1 MKTKLLIMAMA
12 VFTLFSC
19 NNPNKKS
26 ENSSTQAD
34 STQTIYY
41 GGDIITMEGD
51 KPEYAG
57 AVVRQI
63 DKIVFVGKKEEA
75 FKKFPNA
82 RQYDLKGKTMLPGFI
97 EPHLHPLIAA
107 VVLSGDIIAPHD
119 WNVPEGL
126 KKGVGTHEGFIKRLK
141 ESIAKNG
148 KKEDILFVWGYH
160 PLWHGKLN
168 RKMLNELAPEVPV
181 VVLHRSF
188 HEAYFNDKAI
198 ELVGLKEAD
207 YKKNPQVD
215 WNDGHFFEGGW
226 MAMAPKL
233 SKYMLN
239 PKKYAKGLE
248 DMTALM
254 EKNGITTI
262 NEPGFPNVDFDM
274 EYNLLKAEMDKN
286 PPYEVYNILNGTQ
299 LSNMMGSIEKATEFM
314 ESTPAKYNIDNIKIL
329 PKQVK
334 LFADGAIY
342 SLAMQ
347 MKEPYTDGFKGQWMT
362 PLALFEEQMNYY
374 WDRGYKIHIHANG
387 DLGIQRCIDITRKMM
402 ERNPRKDHHLTLH
415 HLGYFTADQADEM
428 KELGIETSVNPYY
441 LWALADKYSKY
452 GLGPKR
458 AKNLVDMKLLVDRDI
473 PMSFHSDF
481 AMAPAEPLTLAWT
494 AINRVTSESTKVSQD
509 QRIDVFTAMKAITI
523 TAAHT
528 LELDNKIGSIKV
540 GKDANFTILAENPF
554 KVDPMHIKDIFVV
567 GSIYHGRI
575 HLNKQPKQLQGGWSK
590 TEVTPEVEKALHFVL
605 QQMNTSAKLDRIV
618 SVKTQ
623 IVKGRN
629 YNIDFQL
636 DNGEI
641 WNTVVYVAL
650 DGSMKMTKVAT
661 LKKEVL

>member
-1 MKTKLLIMAMA
+1 MKTRLLIMALA

-19 NNPNKKS
+19 NNTNKTDANKS
-26 ENSSTQAD
+26 AQVD
-34 STQTIYY
+34 STKTIYF

-51 KPEYAG
+51 KPEYVE
-57 AVVRQI
+57 AVVRES
-63 DKIVFVGKKEEA
+63 DKIVFVGKKDEA
-75 FKKFPNA
+75 LKQYPNA
-82 RQYDLKGKTMLPGFI
+82 TQYDLKGNTMMPGFI

-107 VVLSGDIIAPHD
+107 VVLSSDIIAPHD
-119 WNVPEGL
+119 WNVPEGVR
-126 KKGVGTHEGFIKRLK
+126 KGVGTHEDFINSLK
-141 ESIAKNG
+141 ESVAKNG
-148 KKEDILFVWGYH
+148 KEGDILFIWGYH
-160 PLWHGKLN
+160 QLWHGELN
-168 RKMLNELAPEVPV
+168 KQILNEIAPDVPV

-188 HEAYFNDKAI
+188 HEAFFNDKAI
-198 ELVGLKEAD
+198 DLVGLKEAD
-207 YKKNPQVD
+207 YKGNPQVE
-215 WNDGHFFEGGW
+215 WNKGHFFEGGW

-248 DMTALM
+248 DMTLLM
-254 EKNGITTI
+254 EKNGVTTI
-262 NEPGFPNVDFDM
+262 NEPGFPNVNFDM

-299 LSNMMGSIEKATEFM
+299 LANMKGSIEKATEFM
-314 ESTPAKYNIDNIKIL
+314 ESTPAKYNTKNIKIL

-347 MKEPYTDGFKGQWMT
+347 MKEPYTDGFKGKWMT
-362 PLALFEEQMNYY
+362 PLAIFEKQMNYY

-402 ERNPRKDHHLTLH
+402 ERNPRTGHQLTLH

-428 KELGIETSVNPYY
+428 KELGIESSVNPYY
-441 LWALADKYSKY
+441 LWALADKYSEY
-452 GLGPKR
+452 GLGKKR
-458 AKNLVDMKLLVDRDI
+458 ATNLVDMKLLVDRGI

-494 AINRVTSESTKVSQD
+494 AINRVTSEGTEITQD

-528 LELDNKIGSIKV
+528 LMLEKEIGSIKV
-540 GKDANFTILAENPF
+540 GKTSNFTILEENPF

-567 GSIYHGRI
+567 GSIYHGKV
-575 HLNKQPKQLQGGWSK
+575 HLNKKERKLAGGWSE
-590 TEVTPEVEKALHFVL
+590 TEVTPEAKKALDFVL
-605 QQMNTSAKLDRIV
+605 QQMNTSAKLDKII

-629 YNIDFQL
+629 FDIDFQL
-636 DNGEI
+636 DNGEV
-641 WNTVVYVAL
+641 WNTIVYVDL
-650 DGSMKMTKVAT
+650 DGSMKMTKVAS
-661 LKKEVL
+661 LKE

>member
-12 VFTLFSC
+12 VFSLFSC

-26 ENSSTQAD
+26 ANNSTQTD

-57 AVVRQI
+57 AVVRQN
-63 DKIVFVGKKEEA
+63 DKIVFVGKKDEA
-75 FKKFPNA
+75 EKQYPNA
-82 RQYDLKGKTMLPGFI
+82 VQYDLKGNTMMPGFI

-119 WNVPEGL
+119 WNVPEEV
-126 KKGVGTHEGFIKRLK
+126 KKGVGTHEEFIKRLK
-141 ESIAKNG
+141 ESVAKNG
-148 KKEDILFVWGYH
+148 KKDDILFIWGYH
-160 PLWHGKLN
+160 QLWHGKLN
-168 RKMLNELAPEVPV
+168 RKILNEIAPDVPV

-188 HEAYFNDKAI
+188 HEAFFNDKAI
-198 ELVGLKEAD
+198 EMVNLKEAD

-215 WNDGHFFEGGW
+215 WDDGHFFEGGW

-262 NEPGFPNVDFDM
+262 DEPGFPNVDFDM

-299 LSNMMGSIEKATEFM
+299 LTNMKGSIEKATKFM
-314 ESTPAKYNIDNIKIL
+314 ESTPAKYDTKNIKIL

-347 MKEPYTDGFKGQWMT
+347 MKEPYTDGFKGKWMT
-362 PLALFEEQMNYY
+362 PLALFEKQMNYF

-441 LWALADKYSKY
+441 LWALSDKYSEY
-452 GLGPKR
+452 GLGEKR
-458 AKNLVDMKLLVDRDI
+458 AKNLVDMKLLVDRGI

-481 AMAPAEPLTLAWT
+481 AMAPAEPLTLVWT
-494 AINRVTSESTKVSQD
+494 AVNRVTSEGTKITQD

-523 TAAHT
+523 AAAHT
-528 LELDNKIGSIKV
+528 LELNNKTGSIKV

-575 HLNKQPKQLQGGWSK
+575 HLNKQPRQLAGGWSE
-590 TEVTPEVEKALHFVL
+590 TQVTPEVEKALNFVL
-605 QQMNTSAKLDRIV
+605 QQMNTSAKLDKIV

-629 YNIDFQL
+629 YAIDFQL

-641 WNTVVYVAL
+641 WNTVVYVDL
-650 DGSMKMTKVAT
+650 GGSMKITKVAT
-661 LKKEVL
+661 LKKKII